1 MPVGKNIIYIFDMR
15 YLKIVTLLLIIS
27 QQISAQKFDDFF
39 ADSTL
44 RLDYIFSGNKQ
55 AQNISLSQMFRL
67 PRWYGKKQR
76 LADVP
81 VEGNGQVIVRSH
93 KTGKVIYRNSFS
105 TLFQEWLS
113 YPEAGGVE
121 RSFEN
126 VFLVPFPKDT
136 VDITVQLPNNRREV
150 MVSYT
155 HVMTPEDILVR
166 HIGEKRVTPYETLH
180 AAKDTARCIHIAFLA
195 EGYMANE
202 MDVFMAD
209 ARTAMDA
216 LFEHEPF
223 KSCKERFN
231 LVAVKAES
239 EESGT
244 SMPGKGVWKDTPLH
258 SHFDTFYSPRYLTTL
273 HLSDMH
279 DMLAGTP
286 YEHII
291 VLVNTDNYGG
301 GGILNSY
308 NLSMTHHPLYRPVV
322 VHEFGHSFAGLADE
336 YAYEEEVVPMYPH
349 DVEPWE
355 RNITTLVDF
364 NGKWETML
372 HKDTPVPTS
381 ISDEKYNIG
390 VYEGA
395 GYNTKGVY
403 RGSRNCRMRTN
414 EYPEFCK
421 VCEKSLQD
429 VIDFYTVE
437 AK

>member
-1 MPVGKNIIYIFDMR
+1 MR

-55 AQNISLSQMFRL
+55 AQNISLSQMYRL

-136 VDITVQLPNNRREV
+136 VDITVQLHNNRREV

-166 HIGEKRVTPYETLH
+166 RIGEKRVTPYETLH

-202 MDVFMAD
+202 MDIFMAD

-301 GGILNSY
+301 GGILNS
-308 NLSMTHHPLYRPVV
+308 
-322 VHEFGHSFAGLADE
+322 
-336 YAYEEEVVPMYPH
+336 
-349 DVEPWE
+349 
-355 RNITTLVDF
+355 
-364 NGKWETML
+364 
-372 HKDTPVPTS
+372 
-381 ISDEKYNIG
+381 
-390 VYEGA
+390 
-395 GYNTKGVY
+395 
-403 RGSRNCRMRTN
+403 
-414 EYPEFCK
+414 
-421 VCEKSLQD
+421 
-429 VIDFYTVE
+429 
-437 AK
+437 

>member
-1 MPVGKNIIYIFDMR
+1 M
-15 YLKIVTLLLIIS
+15 TLLLIIS

-55 AQNISLSQMFRL
+55 AQNISLSQMYRL

-136 VDITVQLPNNRREV
+136 VDITVQLHNNRREV

-195 EGYMANE
+195 EG
-202 MDVFMAD
+202 
-209 ARTAMDA
+209 
-216 LFEHEPF
+216 
-223 KSCKERFN
+223 
-231 LVAVKAES
+231 
-239 EESGT
+239 
-244 SMPGKGVWKDTPLH
+244 
-258 SHFDTFYSPRYLTTL
+258 
-273 HLSDMH
+273 
-279 DMLAGTP
+279 
-286 YEHII
+286 
-291 VLVNTDNYGG
+291 
-301 GGILNSY
+301 
-308 NLSMTHHPLYRPVV
+308 
-322 VHEFGHSFAGLADE
+322 
-336 YAYEEEVVPMYPH
+336 
-349 DVEPWE
+349 
-355 RNITTLVDF
+355 
-364 NGKWETML
+364 
-372 HKDTPVPTS
+372 
-381 ISDEKYNIG
+381 
-390 VYEGA
+390 
-395 GYNTKGVY
+395 
-403 RGSRNCRMRTN
+403 
-414 EYPEFCK
+414 
-421 VCEKSLQD
+421 
-429 VIDFYTVE
+429 
-437 AK
+437 